1 MCNWTSGAANF
12 SHGLEA
18 AGVRRVFTSSR
29 LLDKLSGQGF
39 PVGEHADVWVA
50 LEDAKRLSL
59 PAKLGAFLKSRLLG
73 IPCLGEAVIPRRVP
87 GNGGAPVHLGF
98 RGSAEGRTAHPYEH
112 PCKLPGHR
120 RRAQDHVARQ
130 YVVHASAV
138 PFPRVDRE
146 HRLAAGFRPARR
158 LLREPHRRRTACGPD
173 RRWKPTITVAPPTFL
188 DGMLRKARPGDLAS
202 LRLGFVGAEKCPD
215 SVYAAF
221 AEAAPGG
228 VLCEGYG
235 VTECSPVISVNRPE
249 SVLPGTIGQPLPSV
263 RVAVVSAEGE
273 PRRVA
278 PGETGMLLVSGP
290 NVFGGY
296 LGVDADKQPF
306 VAFEG
311 MEWYRTG
318 DLVSEAADGC
328 LTFRGRL
335 KRFVKVGGE
344 MISLPQIESV
354 LAAAFGGGRSEESG
368 EQGPALAVE
377 SGEDGAIV
385 LFTTLDITREEANA
399 ALRAARL
406 SGCPPSPV
414 CKNWRLSRFL
424 EPERPITRRSR
435 RPASEEARARG
446 GSF

>member
-1 MCNWTSGAANF
+1 MCNWTVGAANF

-29 LLDKLSGQGF
+29 LLDRLAGQGF
-39 PVGEHADVWVA
+39 PVREYADVWVA
-50 LEDAKRLSL
+50 LEDAKRLPF

-73 IPCLGEAVIPRRVP
+73 IPGLGEAVIPRRVP
-87 GNGGAPVHLGF
+87 ETAAILF
-98 RGSAEGRTAHPYEH
+98 TSGSEA
-112 PCKLPGHR
+112 LPK
-120 RRAQDHVARQ
+120 
-130 YVVHASAV
+130 AV
-138 PFPRVDRE
+138 PLTHANILANCRDIAAVLKITSHDSMLSMLPPFHSLGLTGNIALPLAFGLPAVYHANPTE
-146 HRLAAGFRPARR
+146 GARLAALA
-158 LLREPHRRRTACGPD
+158 

-188 DGMLRKARPGDLAS
+188 DGMLRKARPGDLVS

-235 VTECSPVISVNRPE
+235 VTECSPVISVNRPG

-263 RVAVVSAEGE
+263 RVAVVSTEGE

-296 LGVDADKQPF
+296 LGVDADRQPF

-311 MEWYRTG
+311 TEWYRTG

-335 KRFVKVGGE
+335 KRFVKIGGE
-344 MISLPQIESV
+344 MVSLPQIEGV
-354 LAAAFGGGRSEESG
+354 LAAAFGRGRSEEPG
-368 EQGPALAVE
+368 GQGPALAVE

-399 ALRAARL
+399 ALRAAHL
-406 SGCPPSPV
+406 SGLFAVARVQKLASIPV
-414 CKNWRLSRFL
+414 LGTGKTDYKALKAAC
-424 EPERPITRRSR
+424 
-435 RPASEEARARG
+435 A
-446 GSF
+446 

>member
-1 MCNWTSGAANF
+1 MCDRR
-12 SHGLEA
+12 A
-18 AGVRRVFTSSR
+18 AGVFTSSR

-50 LEDAKRLSL
+50 LEDAKPLSL
-59 PAKLGAFLKSRLLG
+59 PVKLGAFFKSRLLG
-73 IPCLGEAVIPRRVP
+73 IPGLGEAVIPRRVP
-87 GNGGAPVHLGF
+87 ETAAILF
-98 RGSAEGRTAHPYEH
+98 TSGSEA
-112 PCKLPGHR
+112 LPK
-120 RRAQDHVARQ
+120 
-130 YVVHASAV
+130 AV
-138 PFPRVDRE
+138 PLTHMNILANCRDIAAVLKITSHDSMLSMLPPFHSLGLTGNIALPLAFGLPAVYHANPTE
-146 HRLAAGFRPARR
+146 GARLAA
-158 LLREPHRRRTACGPD
+158 LT

-263 RVAVVSAEGE
+263 RVAVVSAEWE

-311 MEWYRTG
+311 TEWYRTG
-318 DLVSEAADGC
+318 G
-328 LTFRGRL
+328 
-335 KRFVKVGGE
+335 
-344 MISLPQIESV
+344 
-354 LAAAFGGGRSEESG
+354 SG
-368 EQGPALAVE
+368 ERGCRRVPDLPWTPEAFRQG
-377 SGEDGAIV
+377 
-385 LFTTLDITREEANA
+385 
-399 ALRAARL
+399 
-406 SGCPPSPV
+406 
-414 CKNWRLSRFL
+414 
-424 EPERPITRRSR
+424 RR
-435 RPASEEARARG
+435 
-446 GSF
+446 